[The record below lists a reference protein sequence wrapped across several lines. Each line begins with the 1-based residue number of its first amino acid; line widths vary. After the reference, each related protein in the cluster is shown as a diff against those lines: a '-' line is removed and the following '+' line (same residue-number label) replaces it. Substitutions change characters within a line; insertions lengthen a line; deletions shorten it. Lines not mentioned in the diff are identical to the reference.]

1 MNQHFVPRLDHFE
14 FYSAL
19 DTTQTAYSRT
29 TPRPTRKLLD
39 TATGEFITPTM
50 TTPTKTQPNDGIVAK
65 LAVGEFASGTVAASV
80 TDSPEPPL
88 LALAWLIAKLTTI
101 PALMFMQAGGGQR
114 RGQMARVPDPPS
126 YDPANERREP
136 FRLYTQRLMIWAI
149 LAADLDPG
157 QQCASIINMLRGDA
171 QVLGLQLSYADITQ
185 GAMVNGVQVDPV
197 TSLLS
202 QLAAAFAP
210 LGEEARIQAMSEI
223 MNFHRQGAN
232 ETTDALIQRFKML
245 KWRAAQGN
253 AGINMTWEGYTWL
266 LLKAVGLSQSTLI
279 QVLQPFQGRFP
290 NVEAEFDQMCMALRR
305 LGHIYENTPHNIAH
319 ALHTPPGR
327 MFPVFN
333 GGGIPSTGGLAF
345 PVGQPDPWS
354 QPAGDPWGGGFGA
367 GNAFSAAP
375 TAAPANPFVSYEQ
388 QQYQAYPVQQPN
400 SDEGYITGTDSD
412 TESSFGEEINYD
424 SAEFA
429 GLNPHQISEKI
440 WWGYARGKSLWRRHT
455 HKPVRKVRRFI
466 KRKGGGKGRSKGK
479 GRYLCLEQ
487 LPDTQISQVFFGGGK
502 SGGKRTTGKGKG
514 RKKNPTGPDGA
525 VMTCSI
531 CGSEDHFRA
540 ACPRGASGS
549 AHLCQPTGSFSGF
562 WAVGTDSL
570 AAPAV
575 PKATGPLADILFH
588 NAVDTTAFTTMLTGE
603 VDGIATNGSRYSW
616 QQVTDTGAAAVDA
629 VNITPPFHVPELTL
643 PYAETAFFRDPFTA
657 SSPGPNLLQ
666 ENILEMNTQ
675 WTGNAYGTAAEQR
688 AGTLDDEVQL
698 RFDATLRDRYL
709 TVERAVAVAT
719 HPPPKAMAPMP
730 TRDFQTEFPGFGAFG
745 DQGRQYRQQL
755 LERRANLTGPAA
767 KAAAWAT
774 GTAPPHVPPTWSG
787 DARGPGVSSN
797 AAYPQQEAS
806 HAEQPP
812 AMAAFAKH
820 GLQARPFHED
830 LARARR
836 QAAAQELA
844 NHMQGTTTGSGR
856 PTVTDDGSH
865 CCTICMETY
874 QPTDQVS
881 YLICTHHFHIG
892 CIDTWCAMQLLR
904 NGINEVLGCPLCRQE
919 ISVSNILEAYGLP
932 SAVDEFLD
940 AHNQSGSSS
949 RSSVAQGAFPI
960 FPARLG
966 VHNNDSVASQSY
978 LTTSTLKD
986 RLALIIDTGAF
997 TSITGATLARSLAM
1011 VAKQNGVPVEQVK
1024 LDKPMKIGGVGQGTE
1039 TCNYALKTTL
1049 AVEHIGD
1056 GASHLHEW
1064 TAPIVEG
1071 NGEHLPGLLGM
1082 DSLEKNRAIIDAGR
1096 GRLIYP

>member
-1 MNQHFVPRLDHFE
+1 M
-14 FYSAL
+14 
-19 DTTQTAYSRT
+19 
-29 TPRPTRKLLD
+29 
-39 TATGEFITPTM
+39 
-50 TTPTKTQPNDGIVAK
+50 
-65 LAVGEFASGTVAASV
+65 
-80 TDSPEPPL
+80 
-88 LALAWLIAKLTTI
+88 
-101 PALMFMQAGGGQR
+101 
-114 RGQMARVPDPPS
+114 
-126 YDPANERREP
+126 
-136 FRLYTQRLMIWAI
+136 
-149 LAADLDPG
+149 
-157 QQCASIINMLRGDA
+157 
-171 QVLGLQLSYADITQ
+171 
-185 GAMVNGVQVDPV
+185 
-197 TSLLS
+197 
-202 QLAAAFAP
+202 
-210 LGEEARIQAMSEI
+210 
-223 MNFHRQGAN
+223 
-232 ETTDALIQRFKML
+232 
-245 KWRAAQGN
+245 
-253 AGINMTWEGYTWL
+253 
-266 LLKAVGLSQSTLI
+266 
-279 QVLQPFQGRFP
+279 
-290 NVEAEFDQMCMALRR
+290 
-305 LGHIYENTPHNIAH
+305 
-319 ALHTPPGR
+319 
-327 MFPVFN
+327 
-333 GGGIPSTGGLAF
+333 
-345 PVGQPDPWS
+345 
-354 QPAGDPWGGGFGA
+354 
-367 GNAFSAAP
+367 
-375 TAAPANPFVSYEQ
+375 
-388 QQYQAYPVQQPN
+388 
-400 SDEGYITGTDSD
+400 
-412 TESSFGEEINYD
+412 
-424 SAEFA
+424 
-429 GLNPHQISEKI
+429 
-440 WWGYARGKSLWRRHT
+440 
-455 HKPVRKVRRFI
+455 
-466 KRKGGGKGRSKGK
+466 
-479 GRYLCLEQ
+479 
-487 LPDTQISQVFFGGGK
+487 
-502 SGGKRTTGKGKG
+502 
-514 RKKNPTGPDGA
+514 
-525 VMTCSI
+525 
-531 CGSEDHFRA
+531 
-540 ACPRGASGS
+540 
-549 AHLCQPTGSFSGF
+549 
-562 WAVGTDSL
+562 
-570 AAPAV
+570 
-575 PKATGPLADILFH
+575 
-588 NAVDTTAFTTMLTGE
+588 
-603 VDGIATNGSRYSW
+603 
-616 QQVTDTGAAAVDA
+616 DA
-629 VNITPPFHVPELTL
+629 VNITPPFHVPELPL
-643 PYAETAFFRDPFTA
+643 PYAETAFFRDPFPA
-657 SSPGPNLLQ
+657 SSPGPNSLQ

-698 RFDATLRDRYL
+698 RFDETLRDRYL
-709 TVERAVAVAT
+709 TVERAVAAAT

-767 KAAAWAT
+767 RAAAWAT

-836 QAAAQELA
+836 QGAARELA
-844 NHMQGTTTGSGR
+844 NVMQGTTTGSGR
-856 PTVTDDGSH
+856 PAMTDDGSH

-881 YLICTHHFHIG
+881 YLACTHHFHIG

-966 VHNNDSVASQSY
+966 VHNNDTVTSESY

-986 RLALIIDTGAF
+986 RLALIIDAGAF

-1011 VAKQNGVPVEQVK
+1011 AAKKNGVPVEQVK

-1096 GRLIYP
+1096 GRLIYPGPGEVQIILPPGSIEMPIVKSSSGHPCIVVDEYAKLITAKVGGLQEPTPTLTVTKPTAEPARKRDLLQSRTHTQFVLHSTTCGFSSWKNNRLHQSCSPKKATQWRNEVMPK